1 MPWHR
6 GRPDGGGLL
15 RCTLAA
21 RACPKRRL
29 REMCQRRFAPQTS
42 VLGPMQSGAGPARPE
57 AGARTRMSKG
67 KSRVTLILAISAG
80 VALAGC
86 GDNASVERGNVNYEN
101 FTAQQIFERGEYDL
115 AQNNP
120 QLAATS
126 FAEVERLYPYSDLA
140 KRAVIRQAFAPPR
153 ARNYEESRSAA
164 QRYIDFY
171 PADEDAAYAQY
182 LLALSYYDQ
191 IDEVGRDQKLTFEAL
206 QALREVIERYPESE
220 YANSARLKFD
230 LAYDHLASKEMEIG
244 RYYLK
249 RDNFTAAASRFRVVV
264 EDFQTTTHTPEAL
277 YRLVESYLSLG
288 LVDEART
295 AGAILGHNF
304 RGTEWYQDAYALLT
318 GKGYTLEA
326 AGDGWLRGIYRQTVL
341 GRWL

>member
-80 VALAGC
+80 IALAGC

-191 IDEVGRDQKLTFEAL
+191 IDEVGRDQALTFEAL
-206 QALREVIERYPESE
+206 QSLRTVIERYPDSE
-220 YANSARLKFD
+220 YARSSILKFD
-230 LAYDHLASKEMEIG
+230 LAFDHLAGKEMEIG

-249 RDNFTAAASRFRVVV
+249 RSHFGAAISRFRVVV

-277 YRLVESYLSLG
+277 YRLIESYLSLG
-288 LVDEART
+288 LLNEAQT
-295 AGAILGHNF
+295 AGAILGYNYQSS
-304 RGTEWYQDAYALLT
+304 EWYEDAFKLLT
-318 GKGYTLEA
+318 RQGLEA
-326 AGDGWLRGIYRQTVL
+326 KPFGDNWLAGIYRQMVK
-341 GRWL
+341 GEWL